1 MNLANKLANKAPERQ
16 HPRQVLPAVA
26 RDGEAYC
33 SMSFQ
38 KPAAFAFIL
47 FFGGGSPTG
56 VFFSGGSRIGG
67 LFSDGGLTGGFFGS
81 FGGSLLGD
89 LTTFFMESILTCSYP
104 FSLDSK
110 GSKST
115 FYFILLHSSS
125 RLKNPVSGPIVMF
138 VKSFFIV
145 PVQTIGVEF
154 WPALNRLSR

>member
-67 LFSDGGLTGGFFGS
+67 PFSDGGLTGGFFGS
-81 FGGSLLGD
+81 FGGSLRGD
-89 LTTFFMESILTCSYP
+89 LTAFFMEIILMCVTPEAQVNLRLAVAEKTLGVLRRRSGRTE
-104 FSLDSK
+104 
-110 GSKST
+110 GS
-115 FYFILLHSSS
+115 
-125 RLKNPVSGPIVMF
+125 
-138 VKSFFIV
+138 
-145 PVQTIGVEF
+145 
-154 WPALNRLSR
+154 

>member
-81 FGGSLLGD
+81 FGGSLLWRLNDFLHGKYTNA
-89 LTTFFMESILTCSYP
+89 LTPKESSIRAYRNVCKV
-104 FSLDSK
+104 F
-110 GSKST
+110 
-115 FYFILLHSSS
+115 LHSPCSNDRRRILARS
-125 RLKNPVSGPIVMF
+125 
-138 VKSFFIV
+138 
-145 PVQTIGVEF
+145 
-154 WPALNRLSR
+154 

>member
-1 MNLANKLANKAPERQ
+1 
-16 HPRQVLPAVA
+16 
-26 RDGEAYC
+26 
-33 SMSFQ
+33 MSFQ
-38 KPAAFAFIL
+38 KTAAFAFIL

-56 VFFSGGSRIGG
+56 DFFSSGGSRIGG

-89 LTTFFMESILTCSYP
+89 LATFFMETILMNWRRVTREAQV
-104 FSLDSK
+104 
-110 GSKST
+110 
-115 FYFILLHSSS
+115 SS

-154 WPALNRLSR
+154 WPALNRLSG

>member
-26 RDGEAYC
+26 RDGEAHC

-47 FFGGGSPTG
+47 FLGGGSPTG
-56 VFFSGGSRIGG
+56 VFFSGGRIGG

-89 LTTFFMESILTCSYP
+89 LTTFFMES
-104 FSLDSK
+104 
-110 GSKST
+110 
-115 FYFILLHSSS
+115 LLMHL

-154 WPALNRLSR
+154 WPALNRLSG

>member
-26 RDGEAYC
+26 RDGEAHC

-47 FFGGGSPTG
+47 FLGEGSPTG
-56 VFFSGGSRIGG
+56 VFFSGGRIGG

-89 LTTFFMESILTCSYP
+89 LATFFMESILMPLTPKESSIRAYRNVCKV
-104 FSLDSK
+104 F
-110 GSKST
+110 
-115 FYFILLHSSS
+115 LHSPCSNDRRRILARS
-125 RLKNPVSGPIVMF
+125 
-138 VKSFFIV
+138 
-145 PVQTIGVEF
+145 
-154 WPALNRLSR
+154 